1 MNISPDMEKLKMMQD
16 VELTLGL
23 GKIEYHN
30 KNLGLAFIDQN
41 LVYSIV
47 VYEKS
52 TKKEVL
58 DWIQFIKLRT

>member
-30 KNLGLAFIDQN
+30 KNLGLAFIALN
-41 LVYSIV
+41 EIP
-47 VYEKS
+47 
-52 TKKEVL
+52 EVPTGPARQQYHC
-58 DWIQFIKLRT
+58 DVMMTSRTF